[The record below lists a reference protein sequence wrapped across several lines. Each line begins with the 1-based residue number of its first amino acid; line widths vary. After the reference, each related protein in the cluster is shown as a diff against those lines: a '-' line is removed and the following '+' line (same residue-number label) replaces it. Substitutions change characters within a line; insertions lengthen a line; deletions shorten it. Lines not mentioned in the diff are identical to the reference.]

1 MQTEEEGS
9 MNEFKGHQDLNE
21 VPMQGQSSPAAGVL
35 PMNLSALDNLPE
47 ARRRNNYQNPA
58 GPKKPLE
65 FLYDIPIRLVF
76 EVGRVEISIKQ
87 LMELKEG
94 SMIDL
99 RHVSVDSIDIR
110 INDKIIGY
118 GEAIGLLQSYG
129 IRFGELE
136 LFSRLDDV
144 CGSKKAGQP

>member
-1 MQTEEEGS
+1 MSEYTDPQGSNEMAYQEGR
-9 MNEFKGHQDLNE
+9 D
-21 VPMQGQSSPAAGVL
+21 VL
-35 PMNLSALDNLPE
+35 PMNLSAIDNLPE
-47 ARRRNNYQNPA
+47 TKSRNDYQNTA

-65 FLYDIPIRLVF
+65 FLYDIPIQLVF
-76 EVGRVEISIKQ
+76 EVGRIEIHIKQ

-99 RHVSVDSIDIR
+99 RQVSVDSIDIR
-110 INDKIIGY
+110 VNNEIIGY

-136 LFSRLDDV
+136 IFSRLDDST
-144 CGSKKAGQP
+144 GSGKGSPS